1 MIFFLYKILYK
12 KNAKKKGGNS
22 NKKILLISIS
32 TLPSNYEIINPE
44 LVMGRSI
51 RSLGIIT
58 SALSGLSRF
67 IGTKQDW
74 TGVENILDTVRD
86 EAISHM
92 IQKNNKWLWC
102 NFGVS
107 VELSEIASGQSN
119 ALLVCTVS
127 GTMCKKL

>member
-1 MIFFLYKILYK
+1 MPR
-12 KNAKKKGGNS
+12 KKGGNK
-22 NKKILLISIS
+22 NKKILLSSIS
-32 TLPSNYEIINPE
+32 NLPSDYEIINPG

-51 RSLGIIT
+51 RSLGVIT
-58 SALSGLSRF
+58 SLLSGLSRF

-86 EAISHM
+86 EAIAHM
-92 IQKNNKWLWC
+92 IEKTVDNC
-102 NFGVS
+102 DAIFGVS

-127 GTMCKKL
+127 GTMCKKI